1 MNNFFEIAE
10 DPNRIIK
17 ALTQSKR
24 LQITKGQGY
33 EINNREKYTY
43 PF

>member
-17 ALTQSKR
+17 ALQSKR